1 MCVPNLL
8 VRDVPQQVI
17 ETLKRRATNHRRSLQ
32 QEMLVILEQA
42 TEQPTAMT
50 AVEIATAIRERLAEK
65 GIAFVDSTPLIRA
78 DRER

>member
-1 MCVPNLL
+1 MPNLL